1 MIKII
6 HHFAL
11 GFVIFLSGSLHADS
25 ALGFKKDLVS
35 QVHWG
40 PYLLGLGFL
49 FVALIVL
56 AKKSKGFIKT
66 NAQCKLIESIPIHY
80 KTKVHVIEYQG
91 QRFLIADNQQAL
103 AIHSLHKEEV
113 HPSL

>member
-6 HHFAL
+6 NHIFF
-11 GFVIFLSGSLHADS
+11 GFMIFLSDSLHAGS

-35 QVHWG
+35 QVHWA

-49 FVALIVL
+49 FIALIVL

-66 NAQCKLIESIPIHY
+66 NSQCQLIESIPIHY

-103 AIHSLHKEEV
+103 AIHPLHKEEV
-113 HPSL
+113 QPSL

>member
-1 MIKII
+1 MIKTINHI
-6 HHFAL
+6 FW
-11 GFVIFLSGSLHADS
+11 GFMICLSSSLHADS

-35 QVHWG
+35 QVHWT

-66 NAQCKLIESIPIHY
+66 NAQCQLIESIFIHY
-80 KTKVHVIEYQG
+80 KTKVHVIEYHG

-103 AIHSLHKEEV
+103 AIHPLHKEEV
-113 HPSL
+113 QPSL